1 MSDVCLMYA
10 VLVGDAFEAKLGRRL
25 TPDERQAIHDAAS
38 RSALA
43 AVERRLEHAGD
54 AEAAASLLRSLSDA
68 AAR

>member
-25 TPDERQAIHDAAS
+25 TPEERQAIHDAAS
-38 RSALA
+38 RRALE

-54 AEAAASLLRSLSDA
+54 AAA
-68 AAR
+68 AARLLGSLCDVAGR